1 MSKDRSPCGSRRTTM
16 GTRGMCNS
24 LVAFCR
30 HGSMQ
35 PMSCTKEVVL
45 PVDADEAWEAVSD
58 ETALEAWLA
67 ERVELDLRPGGD
79 ASFVLPDGEE
89 RRGMVEEGV
98 PGERPPFWGGAG
110 GGAAVRGGG
119 RRRGRRELARD
130 VRARP
135 GRRRHARPRHRDAG
149 RADRAGDA
157 VAARARI
164 RLTMS
169 DVFAALGDATRRTVY
184 ERVAA
189 GSTTATQLAAELPVT
204 R

>member
-24 LVAFCR
+24 LVAFLR

-79 ASFVLPDGEE
+79 ATFVLPDGEE
-89 RRGMVEEGV
+89 RRGMVEEV
-98 PGERPPFWGGAG
+98 APGERLTFWWWPEDGESSR
-110 GGAAVRGGG
+110 VTF
-119 RRRGRRELARD
+119 ELA
-130 VRARP
+130 P
-135 GRRRHARPRHRDAG
+135 
-149 RADRAGDA
+149 A
-157 VAARARI
+157 VGGTRI
-164 RLTMS
+164 RVTETPAGPTALATPS
-169 DVFAALGDATRRTVY
+169 LRALAFAFA
-184 ERVAA
+184 
-189 GSTTATQLAAELPVT
+189 
-204 R
+204 